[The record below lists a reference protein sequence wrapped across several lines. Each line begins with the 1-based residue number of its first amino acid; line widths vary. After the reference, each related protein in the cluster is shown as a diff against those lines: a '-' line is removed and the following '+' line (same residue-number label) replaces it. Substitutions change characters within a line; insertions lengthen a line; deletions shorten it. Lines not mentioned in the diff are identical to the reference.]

1 MTVANSFED
10 RSNDQRL
17 IREMCNQY
25 CPYKSM
31 NPKAFTWVMGLK
43 NGLDR
48 KPKISADTD
57 SCYLEGYKV
66 GVSN

>member
-17 IREMCNQY
+17 IREMSNQY

-31 NPKAFTWVMGLK
+31 NPNAFTWLLGLK

-48 KPKISADTD
+48 KTKISSN
-57 SCYLEGYKV
+57 SCYLEGYEV
-66 GVSN
+66 GMNN